1 MKITASGWTGCGHEA
16 PAIPNG
22 LGFPPW
28 RPTRHP
34 GRTMKAGF
42 IKLYEDFTRIP
53 LRLPL
58 RPNS

>member
-1 MKITASGWTGCGHEA
+1 MKLRIS
-16 PAIPNG
+16 PNG

-34 GRTMKAGF
+34 GRTMKVGF
-42 IKLYEDFTRIP
+42 IKLYEDFTRTP